1 MSSGRDLMAR
11 IANAG
16 ARMDPGLSGRDVERI
31 VVGAGLRR
39 QRRRMGRMALAIGA
53 TCASAVAI
61 LVMALH
67 GHESPNAEHAAKQL
81 AAPLQKPQLPAAN
94 PIVRLADGS
103 TATALDPT
111 TEISIAE
118 DKDDRAE
125 LLLTRGRG
133 RFDVKPRPSRT
144 FVVHAGNVTITVLGT
159 LFTVERVADRVG
171 VAVERGNVRVDWG
184 VGSAI
189 LEESSS
195 GWYPPLVISGLDEH
209 TTSQETKARSTD
221 GAKRDNASALVAAKA
236 ESAADLLLA
245 ADKARASGQAKK
257 GAELLRRLLSEHR
270 DDARAPLAAFTLGRM
285 LLMEL
290 ARPREAAAAFAE
302 ARRLAPRGSF
312 AEDALAREIEAL
324 SRAELPGLAR
334 TRREEYLRLYP
345 DSRRAASLKVMS
357 GIK

>member
-1 MSSGRDLMAR
+1 MSSGQDLMER

-31 VVGAGLRR
+31 VVGARLRCR
-39 QRRRMGRMALAIGA
+39 RRRMGRVALVAGA
-53 TCASAVAI
+53 TCASVVAV
-61 LVMALH
+61 LLMALH
-67 GHESPNAEHAAKQL
+67 GHESPSAERAAKQL
-81 AAPLQKPQLPAAN
+81 AAPLQSPKAPVAN
-94 PIVRLADGS
+94 PTVRLADGS

-159 LFTVERVADRVG
+159 LFTVERIADRVG

-209 TTSQETKARSTD
+209 TSSQETKAQSTGGAQHD
-221 GAKRDNASALVAAKA
+221 GASSSGASKT

-245 ADKARASGQAKK
+245 ADRARASGQAKK
-257 GAELLRRLLSEHR
+257 GVELLRRLLSEHR
-270 DDARAPLAAFTLGRM
+270 GDARAPLAAFTLGRM

-290 ARPREAAAAFAE
+290 ARPREAAAAFGE

-324 SRAELPGLAR
+324 SRAGLPGLAR
-334 TRREEYLRLYP
+334 TRAEEYLRLYP
-345 DSRRAASLKVMS
+345 DSRRAASVKVMS